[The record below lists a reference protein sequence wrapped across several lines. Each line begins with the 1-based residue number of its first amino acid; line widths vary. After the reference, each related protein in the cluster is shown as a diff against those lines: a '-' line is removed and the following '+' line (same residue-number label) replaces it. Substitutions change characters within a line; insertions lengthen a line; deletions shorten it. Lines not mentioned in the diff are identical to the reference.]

1 MATVV
6 FAAKPTGNKR
16 SRSKHEKRID
26 RIDVSVE
33 IFCKCFVVS
42 SDYFAVIFVGGVES
56 ERAWHVEW
64 PIRRHGDSLR
74 HCGLFSQ

>member
-33 IFCKCFVVS
+33 IVGKCFVVG
-42 SDYFAVIFVGGVES
+42 SDYFAVIFVGGVKS

-64 PIRRHGDSLR
+64 PVSRHSDSLR